1 MISPAFPSVLRRRLL
16 SPRLRRIRLVVC
28 DVDGVL
34 TYGGLHYDEDGK
46 VVKRFDVR
54 DGLAVRMLQQAG
66 ITLALLSGG
75 RGGASEQRAL
85 HLDIHHCPVGV
96 SNKRAGLEELQQEL
110 AMGREQTAFLGD
122 DLNDLPVRAATGL
135 LITPADAAP
144 GLRRQADWI
153 LRRRGG
159 DGALREFSDALLASQ
174 GWMEG
179 FENLGWAPPTESP
192 GRPGTPPA
200 RQASASLRPLL
211 QPVAPA
217 PALPFA
223 QGRGSQLGAGQPAL
237 RPLAGRQRGGEGY

>member
-1 MISPAFPSVLRRRLL
+1 MIPPAFPHFLRRRLL

-34 TYGGLHYDEDGK
+34 TDGGLSYDEDGT

-66 ITLALLSGG
+66 ITVALLSGG
-75 RGGASEQRAL
+75 RGGATEQRAR
-85 HLDIHHCPVGV
+85 HLDIHHCRVGV
-96 SNKRAGLEELQQEL
+96 SNKRAGLEELRHEL

-122 DLNDLPVRAATGL
+122 DLNDLVVRPATGL

-144 GLRRQADWI
+144 GLCRQADWV

-174 GWMEG
+174 GWMVG
-179 FENLGWAPPTESP
+179 FEQSGV
-192 GRPGTPPA
+192 GTTN
-200 RQASASLRPLL
+200 
-211 QPVAPA
+211 
-217 PALPFA
+217 
-223 QGRGSQLGAGQPAL
+223 
-237 RPLAGRQRGGEGY
+237 